1 MFQSKFKI
9 VCVHVGTSW
18 CACGGQGTACRM
30 WLATSNMC
38 VRGMSPDHQ
47 AWPQVL
53 LHSSLTTKS
62 KILRGSFNKTSLLQR
77 EIKSSFLCS
86 ECIGWD
92 KSKQAICTV
101 HKLFPKDNGCIFHLE
116 WYFDSIK
123 WVLRIKVVFKGRPKI
138 RFSEMKK
145 TILT

>member
-1 MFQSKFKI
+1 MCA
-9 VCVHVGTSW
+9 CVHIVVCLWRSGHSLQDVVGYFHHV
-18 CACGGQGTACRM
+18 CPRDK
-30 WLATSNMC
+30 
-38 VRGMSPDHQ
+38 PDHQ

-62 KILRGSFNKTSLLQR
+62 KILRRTFNKTSLLQR

-86 ECIGWD
+86 GCIGWD

-101 HKLFPKDNGCIFHLE
+101 HKLFPNDNGCIFHLE

-123 WVLRIKVVFKGRPKI
+123 WVLRIKVVFKGNQRLDSQKW
-138 RFSEMKK
+138 RKQS
-145 TILT
+145 